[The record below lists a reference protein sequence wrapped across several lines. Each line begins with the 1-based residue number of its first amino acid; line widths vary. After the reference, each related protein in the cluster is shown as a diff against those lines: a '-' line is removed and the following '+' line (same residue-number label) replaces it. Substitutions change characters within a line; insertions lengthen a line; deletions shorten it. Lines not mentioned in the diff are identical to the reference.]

1 MATNQNA
8 TITKTEI
15 RKGDCILKEIDAS
28 EILHRPF
35 ASNFLKR
42 IGRGTA
48 VGMATGL
55 IVTTFRKII
64 DDTLQGLNVIYP
76 YMRIHYLALGSYLI
90 GTLILWLIMARLL
103 KNHLFDIVG
112 SGVPQV
118 EDVLHDEHWMSWWS
132 VLWRKYLIGLMAIC
146 PGLFLGREG
155 PCIQMGAAVGQ
166 GLAEKCFKSPRHETK
181 VMIACGIAA
190 GLSAAFSAPL
200 AGALFLLEEIT
211 YTFESQTWLT
221 ALTAAIASDLVTL
234 LFFGTRP
241 CMWLPVTYR
250 LLPATYLPL
259 ALFGILLGILAW
271 FYQYCL
277 INIHCWYGK
286 ITWLPRN
293 RRAIIPLLLVVPIGL
308 WDASMLGGS
317 HVFVEV
323 IAQLPRHVH
332 GFQAMMMLLGVY
344 FIIRFVFSMI
354 SYGAAVPGGIFMPI
368 LVLGAILGGFAGCL
382 MIRFGLI
389 PAKAYINLV
398 VIGMV
403 AYFGAIEMAPFTA
416 ICLLTEMVGTIQQI
430 LPMLLVTFIA
440 YTVNDLLGGR
450 PIYGALREQMAPQAA
465 QERNAKTGSLNY

>member
-76 YMRIHYLALGSYLI
+76 YMRTHYLTLGAYLI
-90 GTLILWLIMARLL
+90 GTVILWLIMSRLL

-118 EDVLHDEHWMSWWS
+118 EDILHDEHWMSWRS
-132 VLWRKYLIGLMAIC
+132 VLWRKYVIGLMAIC

-155 PCIQMGAAVGQ
+155 PCIQMGAAIGQ
-166 GLAEKCFKSPRHETK
+166 GLAEKCFKSSRHETK

-250 LLPATYLPL
+250 LPPATYLPL

-286 ITWLPRN
+286 ISWLPRN
-293 RRAIIPLLLVVPIGL
+293 RFRRGYRPAATSYTRVSSDD
-308 WDASMLGGS
+308 DAFGS
-317 HVFVEV
+317 LF
-323 IAQLPRHVH
+323 
-332 GFQAMMMLLGVY
+332 Y
-344 FIIRFVFSMI
+344 NSIRFFDDFLWCRSTRRDFHAD
-354 SYGAAVPGGIFMPI
+354 SGTGCDLGWFCWLLDDPLWSHSCQSLHQSGGHWY
-368 LVLGAILGGFAGCL
+368 GCL
-382 MIRFGLI
+382 FW
-389 PAKAYINLV
+389 
-398 VIGMV
+398 
-403 AYFGAIEMAPFTA
+403 
-416 ICLLTEMVGTIQQI
+416 
-430 LPMLLVTFIA
+430 
-440 YTVNDLLGGR
+440 
-450 PIYGALREQMAPQAA
+450 
-465 QERNAKTGSLNY
+465 RN